1 MDPNMVAAVL
11 ETLDQ
16 RRNKEERR
24 RGVRETQWQAEQNTL
39 CLSNEELSM
48 IHLTIEALRPFEEA
62 TREVSAEKHVSV
74 SKVIPLVLLLLRA
87 AAATERQG
95 SSLATELALQC
106 QRRFRGIETFHS
118 LDASAFLD
126 IRFKNLAFRD
136 RDNVET
142 MKKRMLTEMQEVHQP
157 TSESP
162 PPGSTSAPVPSSASA
177 PMPRFAS
184 PVTPASTPSSAPATA
199 KGGIWADFD
208 IQVLSA
214 QQHRSTGFPVFS
226 RSNQTTNGLEV
237 FASADLSALS
247 CVATTTVAKGTT
259 RCSCVTRGPLG
270 VEAGNAIFVD

>member
-1 MDPNMVAAVL
+1 MLERLHEQREAVTTAL
-11 ETLDQ
+11 CLLG
-16 RRNKEERR
+16 K
-24 RGVRETQWQAEQNTL
+24 NTL

-74 SKVIPLVLLLLRA
+74 SKVIPLVSLLLSTA
-87 AAATERQG
+87 
-95 SSLATELALQC
+95 ALQC

-118 LDASAFLD
+118 LAASTFLD

-142 MKKRMLTEMQEVHQP
+142 MKKRMLTEMQEIHQP

-162 PPGSTSAPVPSSASA
+162 LPGSTSAPVPSSASA

-214 QQHRSTGFPVFS
+214 QQHRSTGTDALIEMRRYLEEKLIPRDQDPLHWWQELEQTFPSLSRLAAKYLGFIASSVHSERIFS
-226 RSNQTTNGLEV
+226 KAGELVSQRRNRL
-237 FASADLSALS
+237 
-247 CVATTTVAKGTT
+247 KGEN
-259 RCSCVTRGPLG
+259 VNMLLFL
-270 VEAGNAIFVD
+270 NKNL